1 MTARA
6 VNQTVNP
13 MKSSS
18 NQTPGDSLPFD
29 SETIQSV
36 IEHMNSDHADAC
48 LSIVK
53 AFSEHGFA
61 AAQAQLIDMD
71 REGLL
76 FLILTHEG
84 DESAINQNVRINF
97 PKPLRTE
104 AQIRGALVALTRQAR
119 QKLAD

>member
-1 MTARA
+1 
-6 VNQTVNP
+6 

-18 NQTPGDSLPFD
+18 NQTRGDSLRFD
-29 SETIQSV
+29 SGTVQSV

-48 LSIVK
+48 LIIVR
-53 AFSEHGFA
+53 AFSEHEHA

-76 FLILTHEG
+76 FLILTH
-84 DESAINQNVRINF
+84 DEHDLAHNQNVRINF

-119 QKLAD
+119 KKLAD

>member
-1 MTARA
+1 
-6 VNQTVNP
+6 

-18 NQTPGDSLPFD
+18 NQTPGDALLID
-29 SETIQSV
+29 SETVQSV

-48 LSIVK
+48 LIIVR
-53 AFSEHGFA
+53 AFSEHGNA

-76 FLILTHEG
+76 FLILTHEEH
-84 DESAINQNVRINF
+84 ESASNENVRVKF